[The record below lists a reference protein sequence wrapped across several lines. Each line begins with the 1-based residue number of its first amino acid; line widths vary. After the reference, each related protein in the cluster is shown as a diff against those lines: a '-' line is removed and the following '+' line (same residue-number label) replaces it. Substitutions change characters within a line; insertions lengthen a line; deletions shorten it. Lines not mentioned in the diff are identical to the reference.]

1 MRFGALKMAIV
12 LSISVT
18 GCGGGGSTVPAPRA
32 SDASTA
38 KVTVKMVIPKASTT
52 SSTSTVRRRPA
63 FVSPSTSG
71 VLVTAF
77 AHSDTNHQTPLGTA
91 VTDVSS
97 GSTACTASA
106 ASRTCNVAITAP
118 PGTDDF
124 VFTLFDMA
132 PVNGAIPAG
141 AHVLGTAGVTQTLL
155 AGTTT
160 VVNAGINAVI
170 AGLSGT
176 TATISLAADGT
187 PHAIGLTISPTDFGN
202 NAITAGPS
210 NSPFANP
217 ITVTLAETGG
227 SGNATLQLN
236 GGASATQVTVSK
248 ATDTV
253 QVIYNGQGASGYQA
267 TVSLTAP
274 AVAGQGGAT
283 LESAVITPVL
293 FVSNPTVFYA
303 PAPAEIK
310 TYPAGQHVLAISEPT
325 AAGGTAY
332 TATPTGCTNILKV
345 GTVVGAGSAATLLVV
360 GGTTTSTSGCSLAIS
375 DGTLTFNIAVS
386 NTLRTDSAT
395 HTITEFTTTASEPFG
410 IATGADGNLWFAED
424 NGSSPSI
431 SSIKADGT
439 GYTKHLLLPVQS
451 GTNNGW
457 ESPFGV
463 TIGPDGNIWVGDD
476 NSHPDGNIGKVTAA
490 GVISTFFANH
500 QFTNF
505 GSAGLD
511 GNVWFSECSTNALSS
526 VTTGGTVTGFSV
538 SGATNI
544 QGMTLG
550 PDGNIWFTD
559 LGTKK
564 VGNVVSGVATLVS
577 GALTN
582 QPSTADDITAGSDGN
597 LWVAELPGASPALI
611 AQVSTSGV
619 ILNQFGSSALGSPN
633 FITAAPDGALWFTDT
648 SNNAIGRIT
657 TSGTITEFPLP
668 TAGASPNGII
678 VGPDGNLWFTEGS
691 SHKIGVIKL

>member
-1 MRFGALKMAIV
+1 
-12 LSISVT
+12 
-18 GCGGGGSTVPAPRA
+18 
-32 SDASTA
+32 
-38 KVTVKMVIPKASTT
+38 
-52 SSTSTVRRRPA
+52 
-63 FVSPSTSG
+63 
-71 VLVTAF
+71 
-77 AHSDTNHQTPLGTA
+77 
-91 VTDVSS
+91 
-97 GSTACTASA
+97 
-106 ASRTCNVAITAP
+106 
-118 PGTDDF
+118 
-124 VFTLFDMA
+124 
-132 PVNGAIPAG
+132 
-141 AHVLGTAGVTQTLL
+141 
-155 AGTTT
+155 
-160 VVNAGINAVI
+160 
-170 AGLSGT
+170 
-176 TATISLAADGT
+176 
-187 PHAIGLTISPTDFGN
+187 
-202 NAITAGPS
+202 
-210 NSPFANP
+210 
-217 ITVTLAETGG
+217 
-227 SGNATLQLN
+227 
-236 GGASATQVTVSK
+236 
-248 ATDTV
+248 
-253 QVIYNGQGASGYQA
+253 
-267 TVSLTAP
+267 
-274 AVAGQGGAT
+274 
-283 LESAVITPVL
+283 
-293 FVSNPTVFYA
+293 
-303 PAPAEIK
+303 
-310 TYPAGQHVLAISEPT
+310 
-325 AAGGTAY
+325 
-332 TATPTGCTNILKV
+332 
-345 GTVVGAGSAATLLVV
+345 
-360 GGTTTSTSGCSLAIS
+360 
-375 DGTLTFNIAVS
+375 
-386 NTLRTDSAT
+386 
-395 HTITEFTTTASEPFG
+395 
-410 IATGADGNLWFAED
+410 
-424 NGSSPSI
+424 
-431 SSIKADGT
+431 
-439 GYTKHLLLPVQS
+439 
-451 GTNNGW
+451 
-457 ESPFGV
+457 V